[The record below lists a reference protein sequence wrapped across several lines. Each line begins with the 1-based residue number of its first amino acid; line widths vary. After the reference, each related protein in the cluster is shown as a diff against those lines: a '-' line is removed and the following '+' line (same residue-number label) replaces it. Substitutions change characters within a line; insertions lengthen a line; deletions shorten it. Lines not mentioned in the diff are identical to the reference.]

1 VVAVPSFVAIPPA
14 PGRVVVSSLRDVTV
28 DRLRALASSVE

>member
-14 PGRVVVSSLRDVTV
+14 PGRLVVPSLRDVTLAT
-28 DRLRALASSVE
+28 LRALAG